1 MRAVISTLP
10 AVLLLAACASEP
22 IVVPAAAGRSASEVA
37 SLVAASEAR
46 FFGCSISRVV
56 GADGTTLEIGRRRPE
71 VTLPPGRY
79 RVTLHCT
86 NSAGHSSEPFVDL
99 SARAGK
105 RYQVTGYFVD
115 DSITIWNMRM
125 QVKVSELP

>member
-10 AVLLLAACASEP
+10 AVLLLAACAAEP
-22 IVVPAAAGRSASEVA
+22 IVVPAAAGRPASEVA
-37 SLVAASEAR
+37 RLVAASEAR

-56 GADGTTLEIGRRRPE
+56 GADGKALEIGRRRSE

-79 RVTLHCT
+79 RVTLHCA
-86 NSAGHSSEPFVDL
+86 NGAGHEVEPFVDL
-99 SARAGK
+99 TARAGK
-105 RYQVTGYFVD
+105 SYQVTGYFVD

-125 QVKVSELP
+125 RVKVAELS